1 MPHVTANDA
10 AIYAANDLITALT
23 KPQPPHSFLSL
34 GNDQLAALQQLAN
47 IFQRAVDKPPI
58 SAPGVPD
65 LTPPPTAQ
73 NTQSNKII
81 CKCSLYYTQQ

>member
-34 GNDQLAALQQLAN
+34 SNDQLAALQQLAN
-47 IFQRAVDKPPI
+47 IFQRAIDKPPM

-65 LTPPPTAQ
+65 LTPPPPPPPPTH
-73 NTQSNKII
+73 TH
-81 CKCSLYYTQQ
+81 THTTP